1 MKKHCL
7 CAVDHDYFTIV
18 SILSLSVWSLA
29 PPITDGSESGPL
41 EHFKIPY
48 YGNPVLQHRFHPFVS
63 HLLYS
68 VHQKAHTKLGDV
80 DAVEVVCSECSIAF
94 GALPLASV
102 VASLQAF
109 IAEDVETLGEDSLL
123 ISGITTGTT

>member
-1 MKKHCL
+1 ML
-7 CAVDHDYFTIV
+7 QDH
-18 SILSLSVWSLA
+18 
-29 PPITDGSESGPL
+29 
-41 EHFKIPY
+41 
-48 YGNPVLQHRFHPFVS
+48 FHPFVS
-63 HLLYS
+63 HLLFS

-80 DAVEVVCSECSIAF
+80 DAVEVVCTECSIAF
-94 GALPLASV
+94 GALPLTSV

>member
-1 MKKHCL
+1 M
-7 CAVDHDYFTIV
+7 
-18 SILSLSVWSLA
+18 
-29 PPITDGSESGPL
+29 
-41 EHFKIPY
+41 
-48 YGNPVLQHRFHPFVS
+48 
-63 HLLYS
+63 
-68 VHQKAHTKLGDV
+68 
-80 DAVEVVCSECSIAF
+80 EVVCSECSIAL